1 MSMQRIPIDEED
13 DLERVHSDTM
23 SLSTPLRLLYA
34 LNGLSLS
41 LPSTALMYIVNTR
54 AAIPIALLSVY
65 GSIAFLPCS
74 LKPLYAHFT
83 PTLHRPQ
90 CLVGL
95 LALGGITTAMT
106 VLVPPNGIFICIT
119 LAFARG
125 MTGAWAEFLLDMALI
140 EQSSSST
147 FTSSNLHFS
156 TTAALFQSQAAT
168 YRGAGSI
175 AANIVA
181 LLLFSQHGTTIT
193 LTVVT
198 ILLLSTGIL
207 LEIGAVLAWFYQV
220 GATTTPHT
228 PTTSRTTTTHTST
241 DNHTNHATV
250 DATFIITVQ
259 LLILL
264 FAFQGPLQQSKAS
277 TWGWHIVVLIG
288 IIILILQ
295 IMTTTWNRSR
305 RVAAFLIIRHAMP
318 GATYVMSS
326 FVYGIFQSSPFVYQ
340 LLGFIANI
348 MTTLSSWSYG
358 KLMAQFSEGSHL
370 LKLIAGTTVIAALL
384 SLLDLI
390 VVQQQHE
397 PSQWHAFAVITLVH
411 LVTNVAGQ
419 WQFLP
424 SVVLATTS
432 ITFPNDDNSECELVP
447 NDDENV
453 TNIHMDIDMD
463 MNEKN
468 TKHDNSNSSHSS
480 SSIISYQQSTQ
491 QQQRSCCPDHTTTAM
506 QYGTLISCIDF
517 GDQIGSWLTVPLVTM
532 LGITRENDWE
542 NIHLLIFITAA
553 LSLLPLVFIPILRE
567 P

>member
-1 MSMQRIPIDEED
+1 MQRIPVDEED
-13 DLERVHSDTM
+13 GIEQLQTSD
-23 SLSTPLRLLYA
+23 SDALCLSTPLRLLYA

-74 LKPLYAHFT
+74 LKPIYAHFT
-83 PTLHRPQ
+83 PTNRRPQ

-95 LALGGITTAMT
+95 LALGGIAMAMT
-106 VLVPPNGIFICIT
+106 VLVPPKGVLICIT

-125 MTGAWAEFLLDMALI
+125 VTGAWAEFLLDMVLI
-140 EQSSSST
+140 EQSASST
-147 FTSSNLHFS
+147 FTSSNLQFS
-156 TTAALFQSQAAT
+156 TTAAFFQSQAAT
-168 YRGAGSI
+168 CRGAGSI

-193 LTVVT
+193 VTVVT
-198 ILLLSTGIL
+198 ILLLATGIL
-207 LEIGAVLAWFYQV
+207 LQLGAVLAWIYQV
-220 GATTTPHT
+220 GATTTTHTATETSSINTRSSPT
-228 PTTSRTTTTHTST
+228 PTP
-241 DNHTNHATV
+241 TNHATL
-250 DATFIITVQ
+250 DATFIITIQ

-264 FAFQGPLQQSKAS
+264 FAFQGPLQQSTAS
-277 TWGWHIVVLIG
+277 TWGWHIVVLLG
-288 IIILILQ
+288 ITILILH
-295 IMTTTWNRSR
+295 IITTTWTRSR
-305 RVAAFLIIRHAMP
+305 RVAAFLIVRHAMP

-326 FVYGIFQSSPFVYQ
+326 FVYGIFQSSPFIYQ

-358 KLMAQFSEGSHL
+358 KLLAQFSEGIHL
-370 LKLIAGTTVIAALL
+370 LKLIAGTTVIAALF

-432 ITFPNDDNSECELVP
+432 ITFPNDENLECELVP
-447 NDDENV
+447 NDDNDDD
-453 TNIHMDIDMD
+453 NNMDA
-463 MNEKN
+463 
-468 TKHDNSNSSHSS
+468 KHDISNSSHSS
-480 SSIISYQQSTQ
+480 NISYQQSPQ
-491 QQQRSCCPDHTTTAM
+491 RQRSCCPDHTTTAM

-532 LGITRENDWE
+532 LGMTRENDWE
-542 NIHLLIFITAA
+542 NIHLLIYITAA
-553 LSLLPLVFIPILRE
+553 LSLIPLVFLPILKE